1 METTKRRKSIKTVVS
16 FLTALALIVSGFAWS
31 SIAMAADTVH
41 MTAQFKVDGGNTA
54 GTEFTLYKVGTVVD
68 NEFKLD
74 EPYSAAGVDMDFS
87 KDTSEADMMSS
98 AQTLYDYIKAHGLK
112 GEEQTATLDSDGE
125 MVFEVEDYVLY
136 LLASDDEVKIG
147 EKTYSA
153 MPMYMWHI
161 HGDDSVV
168 TVKPK
173 ETTKPH
179 DVVPVDYT
187 VVKHWSGDSATS
199 RPESIQVELYED
211 GALQETVTLNADN
224 DWSYS
229 WTDDD
234 GEGKW
239 TCVEKNVP
247 KGYKCTVKTAEGGTE
262 FIVTN
267 KTTNNPPNN
276 PTKPDKPN
284 KPRTGDPTTLRWA
297 VVAMGLSG
305 LGLLVA
311 GFRRKRED

>member
-16 FLTALALIVSGFAWS
+16 FLTALALIISGFAWS
-31 SIAMAADTVH
+31 SIAMAADTGHV
-41 MTAQFKVDGGNTA
+41 TAKYSIDGVDTQGVQFD
-54 GTEFTLYKVGTVVD
+54 LYKVGTVVN

-74 EPYSAAGVDMDFS
+74 DPYSGAGVDMDFS
-87 KDTSEADMMSS
+87 KETSDVDMMTS
-98 AQTLYDYIKAHGLK
+98 ASTLYDYIKANNLGPA
-112 GEEQTATLDSDGE
+112 EQQRHPDENGE
-125 MVFEVEDYVLY
+125 MSFELEKRVLY
-136 LLASDDEVKIG
+136 LVASDDQLTQGNDIYTARPMFIWFIENDDNAVTIKPA
-147 EKTYSA
+147 KTQ
-153 MPMYMWHI
+153 
-161 HGDDSVV
+161 
-168 TVKPK
+168 
-173 ETTKPH
+173 KPH